1 MLQHIAE
8 PQGVSWTLVNQIVF
22 GKSVKTL
29 KLLSVKLLWSW
40 WPNEEIISI
49 DPDRASSNIGCK
61 NSLHTQLRKDYP
73 FIISFWCTCHRL
85 ELAIKDSVRAAVILK
100 NAQWECTFCTNKVS
114 SRLVAPN
121 RLYFVKSIQI
131 WSFFWTVFSR
141 IGYSVQIRENKD
153 HNKTWYF
160 HSFHTVLE
168 FSRCWSEP

>member
-1 MLQHIAE
+1 MALLSKKAVVCVQHFQKDKFVRGSWPIHAMLQHIAE
-8 PQGVSWTLVNQIVF
+8 PQGVSWTLVNQIIF

-100 NAQWECTFCTNKVS
+100 NA
-114 SRLVAPN
+114 
-121 RLYFVKSIQI
+121 
-131 WSFFWTVFSR
+131 
-141 IGYSVQIRENKD
+141 
-153 HNKTWYF
+153 
-160 HSFHTVLE
+160 
-168 FSRCWSEP
+168 